1 MALNE
6 YKMCK
11 ELDKLSNMA
20 LHEKFRGF
28 FYDVE
33 LNTKEHEKLIKE
45 CFQKKFDELIIND
58 VSIVGEEG
66 KTNHSLGVFFEV
78 QYGNRHFIGAY
89 TGGYDGYKMRMNEVI
104 IQP

>member
-28 FYDVE
+28 FYDVK
-33 LNTKEHEKLIKE
+33 LNTKEHEKMIKE
-45 CFQKKFDELIIND
+45 CFQKKFDELVIND
-58 VSIVGEEG
+58 VSIVGKEG
-66 KTNHSLGVFFEV
+66 ETNHSLGVFFEV
-78 QYGNRHFIGAY
+78 QYGNRYFIGAY

>member
-28 FYDVE
+28 FYDVK
-33 LNTKEHEKLIKE
+33 LNTKEHEKMIKE
-45 CFQKKFDELIIND
+45 CFQKKA
-58 VSIVGEEG
+58 
-66 KTNHSLGVFFEV
+66 T
-78 QYGNRHFIGAY
+78 
-89 TGGYDGYKMRMNEVI
+89 
-104 IQP
+104 